1 MVARSME
8 CRVRPR
14 PYTPIFAL
22 ILVAIAGLI
31 GGCTPYPRIIESA
44 FDPGGRSLNSPFNE
58 QSPDIAG
65 RYIVFVSE
73 RQRRQNIYLYDL
85 QTNQTIDLPGLNT
98 LTTLASDPDVSSDGR
113 YIVFVGN
120 RQDRSSIYLYDRQT
134 RQVREIAANLRASV
148 RNPTISADSLRIAF
162 EASINGQWDILV
174 YTRSGQAIEV
184 PTIPPL

>member
-1 MVARSME
+1 MA
-8 CRVRPR
+8 
-14 PYTPIFAL
+14 A
-22 ILVAIAGLI
+22 ILVGTIAGLL

-44 FDPGGRSLNSPFNE
+44 LDPGGRSLNSPFNE
-58 QSPDIAG
+58 RSPDIAG
-65 RYIVFVSE
+65 RYIAFVSE

-120 RQDRSSIYLYDRQT
+120 RQDRSGIYLYDRQA

-174 YTRSGQAIEV
+174 YTRSGQPIEV
-184 PTIPPL
+184 PSLPPL